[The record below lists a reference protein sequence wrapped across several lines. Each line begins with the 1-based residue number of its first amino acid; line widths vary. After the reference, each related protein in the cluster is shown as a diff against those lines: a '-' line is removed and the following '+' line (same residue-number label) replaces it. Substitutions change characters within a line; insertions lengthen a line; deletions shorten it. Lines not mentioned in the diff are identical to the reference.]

1 METANNKNILFS
13 DLHTAPLNTKL
24 TRLVKRAFDILVALF
39 GMLLLAPFF
48 IFIAVLIK
56 REGPGPIFYRGPRS
70 GRHGKQFGILKFRTM
85 YERPESYQ
93 GPRVTA
99 QDDDRI
105 TPLGKWLRDT
115 KLNEL
120 PQLWNVL
127 VGEMSLVG
135 PRPEDPEIVKTW
147 SLEAQ
152 KQILSVRPGITSPA
166 SILYRNEEA
175 MLSTDDV
182 MDTYFRDVV
191 PDKIRLDRLYVRN
204 RNFIGDL
211 DILFWTAIALIPA
224 ISRNKIPEG
233 DLFFGPLTRFV
244 RRYFSW
250 FILDFLV
257 SLIGITIIGFTWRL
271 FGPIDW
277 GVLPL
282 GILAF
287 AVAVFFS
294 AVNMFFG
301 LDRVYWSRAAADD
314 GFLLVISNWLS
325 SIVLFMFN
333 SILVHF
339 PGWFSVPALPHEV
352 IFLIS
357 AFALVGSLIIR
368 YRLRLITSFASRWLN
383 WRGTKKQFGERVL
396 VIGAGMGGEV
406 AQWFLRHTSDPEL
419 FSVVGMVDDD
429 PAKRGMKIRQSWV
442 VGSISEIPELVKK
455 YDIGVIVFAINDITQ
470 EARDRIIR
478 ICHLPNVRLVYLK
491 DILSAIEKKMSGIV
505 SASD

>member
-1 METANNKNILFS
+1 METAKSKTFS
-13 DLHTAPLNTKL
+13 ISEAVSFHSFWNGFL
-24 TRLVKRAFDILVALF
+24 KRAFDVTASALGLF
-39 GMLLLAPFF
+39 LLLPFF
-48 IFIAVLIK
+48 IYITILIK
-56 REGPGPIFYRGPRS
+56 HEGPGPIFYRGPRS
-70 GRHGKQFGILKFRTM
+70 GKGGGIFGILKFRTM
-85 YERPESYQ
+85 YETPASYN

-99 QDDDRI
+99 KGDSRI
-105 TPLGKWLRDT
+105 TPLGQWLRDT

-127 VGEMSLVG
+127 VGDMSLVG

-147 SLEAQ
+147 SSEAQ

-166 SILYRNEEA
+166 SIIYRNEEA
-175 MLSTDDV
+175 MLSSDDV
-182 MDTYFRDVV
+182 MDTYFRDIV

-204 RNFIGDL
+204 HNFIGDL
-211 DILFWTAIALIPA
+211 DILFWTAVALIPA

-233 DLFFGPLTRFV
+233 DLFVGPLARVV

-250 FILDFLV
+250 FVLDFLV
-257 SLIGITIIGFTWRL
+257 SLIGITIIGFTWRS

-282 GILAF
+282 GLLAF
-287 AVAVFFS
+287 AVAAFFS
-294 AVNMFFG
+294 AMNMFFG
-301 LDRVYWSRAAADD
+301 LDRVYWSRAGADD
-314 GFLLVISNWLS
+314 GFWLVISNWLS

-339 PGWFSVPALPHEV
+339 PSWFSVPALPHEV

-357 AFALVGSLIIR
+357 AFTLVGSLIIR
-368 YRLRLITSFASRWLN
+368 YRLRLITSFASRWLS

-396 VIGAGMGGEV
+396 IIGAGMGGEI

-442 VGSISEIPELVKK
+442 VGSISEIPGLVKK
-455 YDIGVIVFAINDITQ
+455 HDIGVIVFAINDITQ

-478 ICHLPNVRLVYLK
+478 ICQLPNVRLIYLK
-491 DILSAIEKKMSGIV
+491 DILSAVEKKISGIV
-505 SASD
+505 AASD